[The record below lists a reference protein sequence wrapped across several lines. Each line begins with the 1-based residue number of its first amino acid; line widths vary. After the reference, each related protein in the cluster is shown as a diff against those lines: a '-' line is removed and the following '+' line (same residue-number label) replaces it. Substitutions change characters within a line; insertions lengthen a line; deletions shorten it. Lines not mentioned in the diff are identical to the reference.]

1 MSPHMIVDRWKGRRR
16 RQVSRAALRS
26 AARLDL
32 RYPGC
37 GPGPKRNLCVELAC
51 VPGRSWR

>member
-1 MSPHMIVDRWKGRRR
+1 MSPRVIVGRWKGRRLEATAT
-16 RQVSRAALRS
+16 AAKA

-32 RYPGC
+32 VYPGC

>member
-1 MSPHMIVDRWKGRRR
+1 MSLHAIVGRWKGRRR
-16 RQVSRAALRS
+16 EVVVTTVKA

-32 RYPGC
+32 VYPGC

>member
-1 MSPHMIVDRWKGRRR
+1 MSPQTIVGRWKGRRR
-16 RQVSRAALRS
+16 RRAAGAGVRT

-32 RYPGC
+32 LYPGC

>member
-1 MSPHMIVDRWKGRRR
+1 MTSPLVLVRRR
-16 RQVSRAALRS
+16 PRRRAAAAPRKG
-26 AARLDL
+26 ARLDL
-32 RYPGC
+32 LYPGC

>member
-1 MSPHMIVDRWKGRRR
+1 MSPRTIVGRCQGRRR
-16 RQVSRAALRS
+16 EASVTAAKTV
-26 AARLDL
+26 ARLDL
-32 RYPGC
+32 VYPGC